1 MCLKDEGREL
11 TVVVMYEEIKTIL
24 KKINI
29 LMKLIQYK
37 IDNLMP
43 SVLKNEY
50 VEQEKQVF
58 ILKHIEFF
66 A

>member
-11 TVVVMYEEIKTIL
+11 TVVVIYEEIKKKIFN

-29 LMKLIQYK
+29 LMKLIEYK

-50 VEQEKQVF
+50 VE
-58 ILKHIEFF
+58 
-66 A
+66 